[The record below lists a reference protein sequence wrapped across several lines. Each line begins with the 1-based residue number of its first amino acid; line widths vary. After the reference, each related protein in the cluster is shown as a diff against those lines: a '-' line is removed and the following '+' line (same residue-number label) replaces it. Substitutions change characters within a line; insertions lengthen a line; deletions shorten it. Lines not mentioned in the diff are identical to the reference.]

1 VLTSAELFARCP
13 QRLAGHGDP
22 RSLAQTLRTIADSL
36 DAEEMADV
44 YGVGAEV
51 RAFEAEVADLLGM
64 PDAVFMPS
72 GTMAQQI
79 ALRIWCDCSRN
90 PTVAMHPTSHLEFA
104 EHLGYQFLHNIH
116 RLQFGAPEFV
126 GRRLLTLA
134 DFVGLSVKPGAI
146 ILELPM
152 RPLGGLLPA
161 WDELVKISNWAREN
175 QIPLHLDGARIWQCE
190 HFYQQ
195 SLAQIAALFDSVY
208 VSFYKD
214 LGGLA
219 GCMLLGDPSFIA
231 ESRVWQRRHGGN
243 LYTQGPY
250 VAAARLGLRQ
260 RLPEM
265 SRWVVRAQQVARI
278 FSAIDGVIVNPDPP
292 QVNLFQLFIKGD
304 AETLTRR
311 HHELAERSGT
321 FLFSALSPAAMP
333 GYGMTEI
340 HIWEN
345 AMAFDVSQL
354 VPFMQL
360 LLAPTSAE
368 TPVPTP

>member
-1 VLTSAELFARCP
+1 MLTSTELFARCP
-13 QRLAGHGDP
+13 QRLAGHGSP
-22 RSLAQTLRTIADSL
+22 RSLSATLRAIADSL
-36 DAEEMADV
+36 DDSEMADI
-44 YGVGAEV
+44 YGTGADL

-79 ALRIWCDCSRN
+79 ALRLWCEHSGR
-90 PTVAMHPTSHLEFA
+90 PTVAMHPTSHLETA
-104 EHLGYQFLHNIH
+104 EHQGYQFLHNIR
-116 RLQFGAPEFV
+116 RLQFGAPEFMA
-126 GRRLLTLA
+126 GRLLTLA
-134 DFVGLSVKPGAI
+134 DFVGLPVKPGAI

-152 RPLGGLLPA
+152 RPLGGQLPA
-161 WDELVKISNWAREN
+161 WEELVGISKWAREH

-190 HFYQQ
+190 HFYQR

-219 GCMLLGDPSFIA
+219 GCMLLGNSAFIA

-250 VAAARLGLRQ
+250 VAAARQGMRQ

-265 SRWVVRAQQVARI
+265 SSWVLRAQEVASI
-278 FSAIDGVIVNPDPP
+278 FSATEGVIVNPDPP
-292 QVNLFQLFIKGD
+292 QVNLFQLLIKGD
-304 AETLTRR
+304 ADTLMRR
-311 HHELAERSGT
+311 HHALATQSGI
-321 FLFSALSPAAMP
+321 FLFSALSPAVIP
-333 GYGMTEI
+333 GYAMTEI

-354 VPFMQL
+354 APFMAQ
-360 LLAPTSAE
+360 LLAPTNA
-368 TPVPTP
+368 